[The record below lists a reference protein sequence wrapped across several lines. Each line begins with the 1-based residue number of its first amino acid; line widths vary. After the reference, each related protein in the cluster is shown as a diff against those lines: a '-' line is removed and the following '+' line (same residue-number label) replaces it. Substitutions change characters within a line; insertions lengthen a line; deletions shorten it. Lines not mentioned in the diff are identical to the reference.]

1 MTAVFVTVFLVSAV
15 ALGLEVVLVRALSIG
30 HWHHFSFL
38 VISTALLGFGAGGTL
53 IALSRSFFVSQY
65 KKVIWWSAVLLGI
78 AVPVVFLLSQKVPF
92 DEWQL
97 LWDRRQIFYLLAYYL
112 LFLVPFVFAGAII
125 SLAFAVY
132 SDRAGQV
139 YFYNMAGSGLGAA
152 ALVVLMYGN
161 SPERLLVI
169 LSCVAFLA
177 ALVQSLSLSRRYS
190 AASLLCAVICVVL
203 FGRTGPLELKIN
215 ISEHKGLIGYRELPN
230 AKVSG
235 PWYSPL
241 ARLDCVQSPAIRNFP
256 GLSMTYQGA
265 LPEQMLILTDADG
278 GTAVNRFERL
288 EDLRCYDY
296 LTSALGYHLVAEP
309 AACVIGAGAGSD
321 VAQAISSGACSV
333 TAVEMNRRIVDLV
346 QARYN
351 DFAGGLYK
359 RDDVDVVIAEGR
371 SFLDSCERKF
381 DVVSISLIDSPGGS
395 AGGIGAFNQSHLY
408 TVEAIQKALSV
419 LAPGGVLSITRAIKM
434 PPRDSLK
441 MFATVAEALLSLPT
455 QGTDP
460 SKHIIMIRSWATA
473 TIVVSIGPFSQE
485 QIETTH
491 SFAKERSFDLV
502 YLPGIKARQA
512 NRFHQLDQGAI
523 YYEAVQK
530 ILSKES
536 NAFYK
541 DYPYNIR
548 PAHDDRPY
556 FFDFFKWKSLP
567 SMVRAMGAG
576 GLRFSEWGYLVLVA
590 TLVQAVVI
598 GGILIL
604 VPLLFSKSIRRIR
617 SGKFAVVS
625 YFLLLGAA
633 YMFLE
638 MGFIQKMNLLIGN
651 PVFAVA
657 VTLSGFLVF
666 SGLGALVSQRL
677 LYALFQSRTKSNKG
691 VLVVVLIIIV
701 IGIAESL
708 MLNLGFDFLVGLSRI
723 TRILSALAIIAPLA
737 FFMGIPFPTVLRQLH
752 TDRQPLIPWACGV
765 NGFASVTAAVL
776 GTLLAI
782 SIGFTAV
789 VITALSCY
797 LLAALIS
804 NQIQAKL

>member
-1 MTAVFVTVFLVSAV
+1 MTAVFIAVFLVSAV

-30 HWHHFSFL
+30 HWHHFSYL

-65 KKVIWWSAVLLGI
+65 KKVIWWSAILLGI
-78 AVPVVFLLSQKVPF
+78 AVPLAFLLSQKIPF
-92 DEWQL
+92 DQWQL

-112 LFLVPFVFAGAII
+112 LFLVPFFFAGAVI

-132 SDRAGQV
+132 SDRAGHV

-152 ALVVLMYGN
+152 AVVALMYGN
-161 SPERLLVI
+161 SPERLLVL

-190 AASLLCAVICVVL
+190 AASILCAVICVLL
-203 FGRTGPLELKIN
+203 FGRSGPLELRIN
-215 ISEHKGLIGYRELPN
+215 ISEHKSLIGYRELPN
-230 AKVSG
+230 ARVSG

-241 ARLDCVQSPAIRNFP
+241 ARLDCVQSPVIRNFP
-256 GLSMTYQGA
+256 GLSMAYEGS
-265 LPEQMLILTDADG
+265 LPQQMLILTDADG
-278 GTAVNRFERL
+278 GTPVNNFERL

-296 LTSALGYHLVAEP
+296 VTPALGYHLVDEP
-309 AACVIGAGAGSD
+309 AVCVIGAGGGSD
-321 VAQAISSGACSV
+321 VAQAFLSGPCSV

-346 QARYN
+346 QNRYN
-351 DFAGGLYK
+351 DFAGGLYR
-359 RDDVDVVIAEGR
+359 RDDVEIVIAEGR
-371 SFLDSCERKF
+371 NFLESCERKF
-381 DVVSISLIDSPGGS
+381 DIVSISMTGSPGAS
-395 AGGIGAFNQSHLY
+395 AGGIGAFSESHLY

-441 MFATVAEALLSLPT
+441 MFATILEALKSC
-455 QGTDP
+455 P
-460 SKHIIMIRSWATA
+460 SKVKNPGRHIIMIRSWATV
-473 TIVVSIGPFSQE
+473 TILASLEPFSEQ
-485 QIETTH
+485 QIETTR
-491 SFAKERSFDLV
+491 SFTRERSFDLV
-502 YLPGIKARQA
+502 YLPGIKDRDV

-523 YYEAVQK
+523 YYEAVGK

-536 NAFYK
+536 NDFYK

-556 FFDFFKWKSLP
+556 FFDFFKWKALP
-567 SMVRAMGAG
+567 NIVRTMGAS
-576 GLRFSEWGYLVLVA
+576 GLRFSQWGYLVLVA
-590 TLVQAVVI
+590 TLAQAVIV

-604 VPLLFSKSIRRIR
+604 VPLLFSKSIRQIR

-625 YFLLLGAA
+625 YFLLLGVA

-638 MGFIQKMNLLIGN
+638 MGFIQKMNLLIGH

-657 VTLSGFLVF
+657 VTLSGFLLF
-666 SGLGALVSQRL
+666 SGLGALLSQRL
-677 LYALFQSRTKSNKG
+677 LYALFQSQTKTNKG

-701 IGIAESL
+701 IGIAESIV
-708 MLNLGFDFLVGLSRI
+708 LNLGFDFLVGLSRI
-723 TRILSALAIIAPLA
+723 TRILFALLIIAPLA

-752 TDRQPLIPWACGV
+752 TDRKPLIPWACGV

-804 NQIQAKL
+804 NRIQTKL